1 MSNMANTPGRQYG
14 ADNENT
20 TLVFNDEDN
29 IEDMYLTFGVAAE
42 EYGIG
47 IGHVTEV
54 VGMQR
59 IMEVPDVPN
68 FIKGVINLRGKVIPV
83 MDVRIRFGMDVKDY
97 TERTVIIVLDIDNV
111 QIGLVVDYVSEV
123 LEIPQSNIDQP
134 THMGNSDNNSVIR
147 GFGKLGDKVAIML
160 DIHRMVSDQS
170 IDLRKALESAPGV
183 HESAAG
189 KQALR

>member
-1 MSNMANTPGRQYG
+1 MSDMADVQGNHQYG

-29 IEDMYLTFGVAAE
+29 IEDMYLTFGVANE

-47 IGHVTEV
+47 IGYVTEV

-59 IMEVPDVPN
+59 IMEVPDVPG

-83 MDVRIRFGMDVKDY
+83 MDVRIRFGMGAKDY

-111 QIGLVVDYVSEV
+111 PIGLVVDYVSEV
-123 LEIPQSNIDQP
+123 LEIPESNIDKTTQF
-134 THMGNSDNNSVIR
+134 GGGDGDSVIR
-147 GFGKLGDKVAIML
+147 GFGKQGDKVAIML
-160 DIHRMVSDQS
+160 DIQRLVSDQA
-170 IDLRKALESAPGV
+170 IDLRKTLESARGG
-183 HESAAG
+183 A
-189 KQALR
+189 